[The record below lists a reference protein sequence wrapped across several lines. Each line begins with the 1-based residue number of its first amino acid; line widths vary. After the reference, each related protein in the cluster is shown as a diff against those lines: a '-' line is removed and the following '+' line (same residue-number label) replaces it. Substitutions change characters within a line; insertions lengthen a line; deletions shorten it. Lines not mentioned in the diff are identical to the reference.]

1 MFQNLIADRKFL
13 ATFHTLPTSAALLAE
28 LAAAHLEA
36 DWGDLAAYRNATSQ
50 TFPAAQERFFSPLI
64 TPC

>member
-1 MFQNLIADRKFL
+1 MFQNLIADRRFL
-13 ATFHTLPTSAALLAE
+13 ATFYTLPTSATLLAK
-28 LAAAHLEA
+28 LAAHLEA

-50 TFPAAQERFFSPLI
+50 TFPAAQERFFPPLI